1 MICAEGET
9 RQGTWGCHTPLPI
22 GEIFLEEAPLPR
34 EMLLSWCY
42 SPAIVRRALPG
53 ATFYN
58 HTLISGHLQASG
70 AAGCSGCSCRRR
82 SIGMGTLRA
91 PEPAAR
97 PCQPLRAGWQRCGV
111 WPRVGPVATRGGA
124 ARGLLGGK
132 VSKPLPNLSPSP
144 LRNLT
149 SELF

>member
-1 MICAEGET
+1 MPRARHGRGRGDAT
-9 RQGTWGCHTPLPI
+9 RLSPSGRSFW
-22 GEIFLEEAPLPR
+22 R
-34 EMLLSWCY
+34 RLLSLGRCC
-42 SPAIVRRALPG
+42 SLGVTAQPLCGEPCLVPLFI
-53 ATFYN
+53 T
-58 HTLISGHLQASG
+58 TLISGHLQASG

-111 WPRVGPVATRGGA
+111 WPRVGPAATRGGA

>member
-58 HTLISGHLQASG
+58 HTDLWAFAGFRSSGMLWLQLQETLDRNGNSASTRACCEAVPAPASRL
-70 AAGCSGCSCRRR
+70 AALRRLATSGSRSHPRR
-82 SIGMGTLRA
+82 SCQGA
-91 PEPAAR
+91 P
-97 PCQPLRAGWQRCGV
+97 GWEGFQ
-111 WPRVGPVATRGGA
+111 A
-124 ARGLLGGK
+124 
-132 VSKPLPNLSPSP
+132 
-144 LRNLT
+144 LT
-149 SELF
+149 